1 MRSIAKGSEPEG
13 LRSFRAR
20 GRRYGDFPEAPKQKL
35 RESLVAEQR
44 GLCCYCMSSISASS
58 SAMKIEHWLPQ
69 RGPSGRDQEPSG
81 RDQELVYANLL
92 AACPGGQDHPP
103 RHCDTLKGSR
113 ALRYNPADPQ
123 RQIENIIDY
132 GLNGTISSQDADFN
146 AELGEV
152 LGLNIPKLVNSRKGT
167 LDGILDWWRL
177 EQGKRQGAEAAVPKD
192 VIERKRAKLLSQ
204 TLANLEP
211 FVQVRIWWLD
221 QRLAGQ
227 AARPSSSLATTLPSQ
242 S

>member
-1 MRSIAKGSEPEG
+1 MRSIAKRSEPEC

-20 GRRYGDFPEAPKQKL
+20 GGRYGDFPEAPKQKL
-35 RESLVAEQR
+35 RESLVVEQR
-44 GLCCYCMSSISASS
+44 GLCCYCMSSISASN

-69 RGPSGRDQEPSG
+69 SGPSG

-103 RHCDTLKGSR
+103 RHCDTLKGPH
-113 ALRYNPADPQ
+113 ALKYNPADLQ
-123 RQIENIIDY
+123 CKVETLIDY
-132 GLNGTISSQDADFN
+132 GLDGTISSQDAEFN
-146 AELGEV
+146 GQLGKV
-152 LGLNIPKLVNSRKGT
+152 LGLNISKLVNSRKGT
-167 LDGILDWWRL
+167 LDGILDWWRI
-177 EQGKRQGAEAAVPKD
+177 EQGRRQGAAVPKD

-227 AARPSSSLATTLPSQ
+227 TARPSSSSATTLRSQ

>member
-1 MRSIAKGSEPEG
+1 MRSIAKGSEPES
-13 LRSFRAR
+13 LRSFRA
-20 GRRYGDFPEAPKQKL
+20 GGGRYGDFPEAPKQKL

-69 RGPSGRDQEPSG
+69 RGPSGRA
-81 RDQELVYANLL
+81 DQELVYTNLL

-113 ALRYNPADPQ
+113 ALRYNPADLL

-132 GLNGTISSQDADFN
+132 RLDGTISSQDADFN
-146 AELGEV
+146 GELGEV
-152 LGLNIPKLVNSRKGT
+152 LGLNIPKLMNSRKGT

-227 AARPSSSLATTLPSQ
+227 AARPSSSSATTLRSQ